1 MTDLL
6 TRLKNWET
14 VYPEDEDK
22 PEGSLYEE
30 AHTTLY
36 KATKYLRRIDSWA
49 DEAFYVK
56 PDVFDGLK
64 ELLKELQ
71 GEP

>member
-6 TRLKNWET
+6 TRLKYWDE
-14 VYPEDEDK
+14 VYPEDIDK

-30 AHTTLY
+30 AHDALH
-36 KATKYLRRIDSWA
+36 KATKHLRRIDSWA
-49 DEAFYVK
+49 DENFYIK

-64 ELLKELQ
+64 DLLKELQ
-71 GEP
+71 GD